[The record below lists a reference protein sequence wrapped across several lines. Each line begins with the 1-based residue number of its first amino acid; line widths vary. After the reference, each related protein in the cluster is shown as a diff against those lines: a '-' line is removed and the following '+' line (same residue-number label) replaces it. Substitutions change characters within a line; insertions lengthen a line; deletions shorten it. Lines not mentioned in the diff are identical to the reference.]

1 MSRGATP
8 QLAHTL
14 AVLRERTQLAPKIGV
29 VLGSGLGGVAD
40 RIDTSRGGAAFDTA
54 TLPHWPASTVHGHDG
69 KLVLGHWGRAAS
81 GARGDVPVA
90 VLRGRTH
97 FYEGYPLERV
107 TFAHRVFAAL
117 GVTTLLVTNA
127 SGAFNTLFEP
137 GDLMLVRDHVN
148 GIGKRGLFT
157 DEERA
162 RGRAEARGAMPGGA
176 RPYTPRVLDVIR
188 TTARDLGIRLRE
200 GILWAGT
207 GPAYET
213 AAEIRMARKLGADAA
228 CMSSAHEIDLAAAL
242 GLETGAVSCLTNYG
256 TGLSPHPLTH
266 DEVQQVAGQVA
277 TRLEALL
284 AEAVSRL

>member
-1 MSRGATP
+1 MTHAP
-8 QLAHTL
+8 QLSDTL
-14 AVLRERTQLAPKIGV
+14 AAIRERTQLAPQIGI

-40 RIDTSRGGAAFDTA
+40 RIDVARGGAAFETA
-54 TLPHWPASTVHGHDG
+54 KLPHWPASTVHGHDG
-69 KLVLGHWGRAAS
+69 KLVLGHWG
-81 GARGDVPVA
+81 DVPVA

-97 FYEGYPLERV
+97 FYEGYALERV
-107 TFAHRVFAAL
+107 TFAHRVFHAL
-117 GVTTLLVTNA
+117 GVRTLLVTNA

-148 GIGKRGLFT
+148 GIGRRGLFT
-157 DEERA
+157 ADELA
-162 RGRAEARGAMPGGA
+162 AAPGVTRGAIGRM
-176 RPYTPRVLDVIR
+176 RPYTPRILDVLR
-188 TTARDLGIRLRE
+188 SAATELGIKLRE

-242 GLETGAVSCLTNYG
+242 GMETGAVSCLTNYG
-256 TGLSPHPLTH
+256 TGISPEKLTH
-266 DEVQQVAGQVA
+266 EDVQEVAGRVA

-284 AEAVSRL
+284 ARALTRL

>member
-1 MSRGATP
+1 MSPEVADCLAT
-8 QLAHTL
+8 
-14 AVLRERTQLAPKIGV
+14 LRATTQLAPKIGI

-40 RIDTSRGGAAFDTA
+40 RIDTSRGGAAFETR

-69 KLVLGHWGRAAS
+69 KLVLGHWG
-81 GARGDVPVA
+81 DTPVVA
-90 VLRGRTH
+90 LRGRTH

-127 SGAFNTLFEP
+127 AGTFNTMFEP

-148 GIGKRGLFT
+148 GIGRRGLFT
-157 DEERA
+157 REELA
-162 RGRAEARGAMPGGA
+162 QAPHETRGAIGRT
-176 RPYTPRVLDVIR
+176 RPYSKRVLDILRAV
-188 TTARDLGIRLRE
+188 ASEQGVQLRE

-207 GPAYET
+207 GPTYET
-213 AAEIRMARKLGADAA
+213 ATEIRMARKYGADAA
-228 CMSSAHEIDLAAAL
+228 CMSSAHEVDLAAAL

-266 DEVQQVAGQVA
+266 EEVQEVAGQVA

-284 AEAVSRL
+284 AGAVARL

>member
-1 MSRGATP
+1 VTPPPEVAACLAAIRGA
-8 QLAHTL
+8 
-14 AVLRERTQLAPKIGV
+14 TQLAPKIGI

-40 RIDTSRGGAAFDTA
+40 RIDATRGGAAFETA
-54 TLPHWPASTVHGHDG
+54 KLPHWPASTVHGHDG
-69 KLVLGHWGRAAS
+69 KLVLGHWGET
-81 GARGDVPVA
+81 PVA

-107 TFAHRVFAAL
+107 TFAHRVLAAL

-157 DEERA
+157 REERA
-162 RGRAEARGAMPGGA
+162 AAPAAARGALGRA
-176 RPYTPRVLDVIR
+176 QPYTPRVLDVLR
-188 TTARDLGIRLRE
+188 AVATEQGVRLRE
-200 GILWAGT
+200 GILWAAT

-228 CMSSAHEIDLAAAL
+228 CMSSAHEVDLAAAL

-256 TGLSPHPLTH
+256 TGLSPLPLTH
-266 DEVQQVAGQVA
+266 EEVQEVAGRVA

-284 AEAVSRL
+284 AEAVARL